1 MRRSKIDRVMLQRL
15 VNEGRSQTEIAKYFG
30 VSRMAV
36 YKALKNLK
44 VAVCTHVADTAAPQ
58 VIKEHLNATQQLL
71 KINKCAH
78 EMLDTLMVWQ
88 RGEPVVSGN
97 Q

>member
-36 YKALKNLK
+36 YKALKKLK
-44 VAVCTHVADTAAPQ
+44 IAVCTHVADKAAP
-58 VIKEHLNATQQLL
+58 VGSHIIPA
-71 KINKCAH
+71 
-78 EMLDTLMVWQ
+78 
-88 RGEPVVSGN
+88 
-97 Q
+97 